1 MIDVVEKAF
10 DVRMTLLQATEAMM
24 HSAVKIKPDG
34 DQEGSRPKNAVPTTK
49 KEKQMKKINV

>member
-1 MIDVVEKAF
+1 MVEKAF

-24 HSAVKIKPDG
+24 HSSVKVKQDG
-34 DQEGSRPKNAVPTTK
+34 DQEGSRPKNAAPASK